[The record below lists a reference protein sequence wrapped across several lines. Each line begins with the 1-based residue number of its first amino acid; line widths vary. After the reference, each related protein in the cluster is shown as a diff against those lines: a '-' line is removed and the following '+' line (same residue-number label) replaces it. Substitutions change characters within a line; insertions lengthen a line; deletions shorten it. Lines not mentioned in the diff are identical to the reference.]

1 MMTDLKATA
10 LSKVSSMLQKQEA
23 NQSRTTAKKA
33 SVKNS
38 SVKQSPLRKMPT
50 SVQRSKPHTDL
61 LGEQDTSIDQALS
74 NGDINVSE
82 DDLNNAPSNDDSRS
96 FEPIDIVL

>member
-1 MMTDLKATA
+1 
-10 LSKVSSMLQKQEA
+10 
-23 NQSRTTAKKA
+23 
-33 SVKNS
+33 
-38 SVKQSPLRKMPT
+38 MPT

-96 FEPIDIVL
+96 IEPIDIVL